1 MYDTISGSIGLRY
14 LLELAANGM
23 RDDHRSSL
31 GKIQRLN
38 LLAEHET
45 AWRTLSWSDNSS
57 VDMLDGWGEPVS
69 VSGNIIAFRNA
80 YAKPDASSEELL
92 LLRAP
97 SKLRNV
103 QMKLWVVQLP
113 HDTQDV
119 CISSAQ
125 DLLVYRCGYVVGP
138 LPLHRHVH
146 HQWSSSTKSFHFR
159 SLSTGEKHPLVQ
171 HSGTFDAANSWG
183 YRIGSMRVNG
193 DSFAIASEQGLYIST
208 WNWKSGEHKSDF
220 VRGFAQMEY
229 NYQLS

>member
-125 DLLVYRCGYVVGP
+125 DLLVYRCGYVVGLFLCIVMFTTSGP
-138 LPLHRHVH
+138 LAQNRFTSAP
-146 HQWSSSTKSFHFR
+146 FR
-159 SLSTGEKHPLVQ
+159 REKNILWCNTPALSMPPTAGDTALEVC
-171 HSGTFDAANSWG
+171 A
-183 YRIGSMRVNG
+183 SMET
-193 DSFAIASEQGLYIST
+193 ALP
-208 WNWKSGEHKSDF
+208 
-220 VRGFAQMEY
+220 
-229 NYQLS
+229 